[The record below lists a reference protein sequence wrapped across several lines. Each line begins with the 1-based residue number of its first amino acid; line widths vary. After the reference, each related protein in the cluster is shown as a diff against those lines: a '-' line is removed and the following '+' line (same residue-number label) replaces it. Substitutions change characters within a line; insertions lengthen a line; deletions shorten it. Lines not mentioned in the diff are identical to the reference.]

1 MFETIE
7 RKGGIKEEGR
17 KEMMVK
23 RAMGT
28 VAEHKDEQ
36 LIGKRVR
43 KWEREYFRFI
53 GYDLDPTNKAA
64 ELTIR
69 QSVVERVVTQGSQG
83 IAGKEWHERFWT
95 VLTTCTVQNISVMK
109 YLKECLWAYFGMGSY
124 PNLINPA

>member
-17 KEMMVK
+17 KEMMYQHQEMIEK
-23 RAMGT
+23 RAKGT
-28 VAEHKDEQ
+28 VPEHKDEQ
-36 LIGKRVR
+36 HIGKRER
-43 KWEREYFRFI
+43 KWGREYFRFI

-69 QSVVERVVTQGSQG
+69 QSVLERVVTQGSQG

-95 VLTTCTVQNISVMK
+95 VLTICWGYGN
-109 YLKECLWAYFGMGSY
+109 GG
-124 PNLINPA
+124 N